1 MLANLVRWLSVYLVI
16 KSSFVV
22 PAFYLTSDISDTQT
36 VDKKFAD
43 IMVQASIKRFAKE
56 RLGTSAFIAEADDPK
71 THIFFASLESAVEQF
86 RWTSKGSNVSGEL
99 FKLNAAFFDT
109 FSPNALADRYEGGYY
124 LGIHVAL
131 FVAINEFTMFCFA
144 QRNFFVDLGDPSK
157 ESSPK
162 PWDERLPGVWLID
175 NTLQGGGV
183 DYEHSKQ
190 LIPTNSE
197 RYICSQ
203 LLAFLMTRFVW
214 LHELAHCFNGHV
226 DLVQQQ
232 RIAMRLHE
240 LPHGLGL
247 AGKSKVSAHPITNEQ
262 KKILRCLE
270 LDADESA
277 FFANCS
283 IQMRDMEN
291 IEGIRELDPAV
302 ALRMT
307 IFASYAMVWL
317 FDVFQDYAKSAV
329 GETHPTPSLRLQN
342 LLQTAKSRLYSE
354 ERCFEIIHE
363 KALREF
369 DSVKAAIPTMFTFG
383 TLRDMAHSDQ
393 LADELQELEPERAK
407 VASLLRPFEFS
418 LKS

>member
-1 MLANLVRWLSVYLVI
+1 MAQSPI
-16 KSSFVV
+16 E
-22 PAFYLTSDISDTQT
+22 
-36 VDKKFAD
+36 
-43 IMVQASIKRFAKE
+43 RFANE
-56 RLGTSAFIAEADDPK
+56 RLGTSAFIAKADDPD
-71 THIFFASLESAVEQF
+71 THIFFASLESAIEQF
-86 RWTSKGSNVSGEL
+86 RWTAKGSNASGAP
-99 FKLNAAFFDT
+99 FKLEASFLDT
-109 FSPNALADRYEGGYY
+109 FSPNALADRFEDGYY

-131 FVAINEFTMFCFA
+131 FIAINEFAMFCFA
-144 QRNFFVDLGDPSK
+144 QRDFFADLGYPDK
-157 ESSPK
+157 ESSPR
-162 PWDERLPGVWLID
+162 PWGERLPGVWLID

-183 DYEHSKQ
+183 DYEHSKK
-190 LIPTNSE
+190 LIPTDPE

-214 LHELAHCFNGHV
+214 LHELSHCFNGHV

-232 RIAMRLHE
+232 GIAMRLHE
-240 LPHGLGL
+240 LPDELSL
-247 AGKSKVSAHPITNEQ
+247 ASKSKASARPLTNAQ

-277 FFANCS
+277 FFANCAV
-283 IQMRDMEN
+283 QMRGMEN

-307 IFASYAMVWL
+307 TFASYAMVWL
-317 FDVFQDYAKSAV
+317 FDAFQDYAKSAL

-342 LLQTAKSRLYSE
+342 LLQTARSRLYSE
-354 ERCFEIIHE
+354 ERGFEIIHE

-369 DSVKAAIPTMFTFG
+369 DPIKTAIPTMFTFG

-393 LADELQELEPERAK
+393 LADELQALEPQRAE
-407 VASLLRPFEFS
+407 VASLLRPFQFS

>member
-1 MLANLVRWLSVYLVI
+1 MAQSPI
-16 KSSFVV
+16 E
-22 PAFYLTSDISDTQT
+22 
-36 VDKKFAD
+36 
-43 IMVQASIKRFAKE
+43 RFANE
-56 RLGTSAFIAEADDPK
+56 RLGTSAFVAKADDPE

-86 RWTSKGSNVSGEL
+86 RWTAKSSNASGAP
-99 FKLNAAFFDT
+99 FKLEAGFFDT
-109 FSPNALADRYEGGYY
+109 FSPNALADRFEDGYY
-124 LGIHVAL
+124 LGVNVAL
-131 FVAINEFTMFCFA
+131 FVAINEFAMFCFA
-144 QRNFFVDLGDPSK
+144 QRDFFDDLGDPAK

-162 PWDERLPGVWLID
+162 PWDERLPGIWLID

-183 DYEHSKQ
+183 DYEHSKR
-190 LIPTNSE
+190 LIPTDPE

-214 LHELAHCFNGHV
+214 LHELSHCFNGHV
-226 DLVQQQ
+226 DLVQHQDM
-232 RIAMRLHE
+232 AMRLHE
-240 LPHGLGL
+240 LPDELNL
-247 AGKSKVSAHPITNEQ
+247 AGKSKASARQLTKVE
-262 KKILRCLE
+262 KEILRCLE

-277 FFANCS
+277 FFANCAV
-283 IQMRDMEN
+283 QMRDMEN

-317 FDVFQDYAKSAV
+317 FDAFQDYARSAL

-342 LLQTAKSRLYSE
+342 LFQTAKSRLYSE
-354 ERCFEIIHE
+354 ECGFEIIHE

-369 DSVKAAIPTMFTFG
+369 DPIKAAIPTMFTFG

-393 LADELQELEPERAK
+393 LADELQVLEPQRAE
-407 VASLLRPFEFS
+407 VASLLRPFQFS